1 MTVGEFAKKYKVEY
15 QTVRAATYRT
25 ATREKEPW
33 ALDFP
38 EDELR
43 RAVLQELRTKKEW
56 HRERLERIDGQLES
70 VRKKRRRT
78 A

>member
-15 QTVRAATYRT
+15 QMVRAATYRT
-25 ATREKEPW
+25 ETREKEPW

-43 RAVLQELRTKKEW
+43 RAVLQELRIKREW
-56 HRERLERIDGQLES
+56 HRDRLNRIDGQLDR